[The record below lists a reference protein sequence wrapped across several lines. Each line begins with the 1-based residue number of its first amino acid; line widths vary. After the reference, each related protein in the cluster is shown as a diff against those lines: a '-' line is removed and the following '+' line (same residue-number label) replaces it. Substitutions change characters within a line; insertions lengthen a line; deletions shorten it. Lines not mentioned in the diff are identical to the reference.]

1 MTLVLCLDDGAGRMF
16 NHRRQSRDRLQ
27 MADLLAT
34 VGDRRLLVSPYTAA
48 LIPPEAKNVTVT
60 ETFDTA
66 REEDVVFLEDGDPAP
81 LWDAVKTLV
90 IYRWNRHYPADVRFE
105 WDLSGFRLES
115 REEFPGKSHEIITK
129 EVYAV

>member
-27 MADLLAT
+27 MEDLLST
-34 VGDRRLLVSPYTAA
+34 VGERRLLVSPYTAA

-60 ETFDTA
+60 EAFDTA

-81 LWDAVKTLV
+81 LWASVKTLV
-90 IYRWNRHYPADVRFE
+90 IYRWNRLYPADVRLTA
-105 WDLSGFRLES
+105 DLSAFRLQS
-115 REEFPGKSHEIITK
+115 REEFQGSSHDRITK
-129 EVYAV
+129 EVWIR